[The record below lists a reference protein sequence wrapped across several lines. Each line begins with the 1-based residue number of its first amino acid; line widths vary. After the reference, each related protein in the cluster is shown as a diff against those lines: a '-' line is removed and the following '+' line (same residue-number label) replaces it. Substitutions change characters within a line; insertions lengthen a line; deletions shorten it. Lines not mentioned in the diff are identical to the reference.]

1 MVVVVLHIISQQA
14 LVVGLSDGSPIYS
27 SPCVLQYIESKIKYQ
42 NNSNLIMCFD
52 DDFKKDIQ
60 DQISQF
66 LQDTKETYVLQS
78 ADSSSITDHLHDF
91 NLGYGMGF
99 VEASLLMRFTQRYQR
114 SMKAREK
121 AELKILMYKFCL
133 ELKSEIINCMS

>member
-1 MVVVVLHIISQQA
+1 MYDRV
-14 LVVGLSDGSPIYS
+14 PIYS
-27 SPCVLQYIESKIKYQ
+27 SPTVLHYIESKIKYQ

-99 VEASLLMRFTQRYQR
+99 VEASLRMRFIHRYNKP
-114 SMKAREK
+114 MNAREK
-121 AELKILMYKFCL
+121 DELKILMYKFCL
-133 ELKSEIINCMS
+133 ELKSEIVNCMI